1 MLHYTASSDYQ
12 AIDSAT
18 LTFSAGSVAGAAQSL
33 SVEIVDDLVVEGSEQ
48 FSLTITDSSPSA
60 QPVSGRGTVTVT
72 IIDND
77 FG

>member
-18 LTFSAGSVAGAAQSL
+18 LKFSAGSVAGAAQSL
-33 SVEIVDDLVVEGSEQ
+33 SVEIVDDSVVEGSEQ

-60 QPVSGRGTVTVT
+60 QPVSSRGTVTVA